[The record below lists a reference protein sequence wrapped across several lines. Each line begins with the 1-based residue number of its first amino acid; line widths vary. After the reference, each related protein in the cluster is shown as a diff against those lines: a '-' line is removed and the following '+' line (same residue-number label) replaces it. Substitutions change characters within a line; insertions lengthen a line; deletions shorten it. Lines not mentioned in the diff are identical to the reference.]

1 MKTFILL
8 FMALTVLLFQFV
20 ATASD
25 RNPLE
30 KKFRCPICGLI
41 QIYTLPGIYECPNDR
56 TTMLE
61 VIQ

>member
-1 MKTFILL
+1 MKTILFSL
-8 FMALTVLLFQFV
+8 FVSFVFLFQLAV
-20 ATASD
+20 NASE

-41 QIYTLPGIYECPNDR
+41 QIYTLPGIYECSKDKA
-56 TTMLE
+56 TMLE